1 MTLVECPR
9 EADVLDALA
18 SARWPNR
25 VDRELVD
32 HVASCAICADV
43 LAVASAM
50 QDDHD
55 AAWKEA
61 SVPPS
66 GQMWWRVE
74 MRTKQDAIRE
84 ASRPVTVAQGVAG
97 LFALVLAGAAG
108 WRAWPLVHDYLASNS
123 GTLMPTFSSP
133 LVLPLAVAIGTLLVI
148 APVAFYV
155 VLSDE

>member
-25 VDRELVD
+25 VDRDLRD

-43 LAVASAM
+43 LTVAAAM

-61 SVPPS
+61 SVPSS
-66 GQMWWRVE
+66 GQMWWRAE
-74 MRTKQDAIRE
+74 LRARQEAIRD
-84 ASRPVTVAQGVAG
+84 ASRPVTIAQGVAVV
-97 LFALVLAGAAG
+97 LALVVAGGAG
-108 WRAWPLVHDYLASNS
+108 WFAWPAAREIVSSLPAPNLAALSIA
-123 GTLMPTFSSP
+123 
-133 LVLPLAVAIGTLLVI
+133 LPLPLIVALGALLI
-148 APVAFYV
+148 AAPLALFV

>member
-1 MTLVECPR
+1 MTMVECPR

-18 SARWPNR
+18 AARWPHR
-25 VDRELVD
+25 VDRELTD
-32 HVASCAICADV
+32 HVVSCAICADV

-50 QDDHD
+50 QADHD

-61 SVPPS
+61 GVPSS

-84 ASRPVTVAQGVAG
+84 ASRPVAVAQGIAV
-97 LFALVLAGAAG
+97 LFALALAGAAG
-108 WRAWPLVHDYLASNS
+108 WRAWPTVSDY
-123 GTLMPTFSSP
+123 FSSAALSQMPSFASP
-133 LVLPLAVAIGTLLVI
+133 LALPLAVALGALLII
-148 APVAFYV
+148 APLALYV

>member
-18 SARWPNR
+18 SARWPLR
-25 VDRELVD
+25 VDRELTD

-50 QDDHD
+50 QMDHD

-61 SVPPS
+61 SVPS
-66 GQMWWRVE
+66 AGQVWWRME

-84 ASRPVTVAQGVAG
+84 ASRPVAVAQGVAA

-108 WRAWPLVHDYLASNS
+108 WRAWPTVSGYFSPASPSLASP
-123 GTLMPTFSSP
+123 LAIP
-133 LVLPLAVAIGTLLVI
+133 LVVALGALLIVAPLA
-148 APVAFYV
+148 FYL